1 MGQESTATS
10 AQQARAGSRWD
21 TVPPGRR
28 LLAVAHNVTAAT
40 RLLDLLRVVGGDR
53 RVATSF
59 TSPGSSAFPDG
70 LTEFFDA
77 RGIVHLPWADA
88 VAQRFDAAI
97 STSRGGELHALQAA
111 LIYTPHGAG
120 FNKTLPSES
129 AHRIPGPGAFGLTRD
144 WLVHDGAVVPSVL
157 LVSHHE
163 QIDRLR
169 LDCPEAVPRAV
180 VAGDP
185 CADQLAAARPFR
197 AAYRAAL
204 GVPDGVALVV
214 VSSTWGPASLLGAAP
229 QVVERAVAE
238 LPVDEYRV
246 LLAVHPNV
254 WHRHSPWQVRSWL
267 APLLDAGLLL
277 PEPSTE
283 DWKCA
288 LIAADCLL
296 GDHGSLTAYGSWM
309 RLPTLLGAFDKASVA
324 PGSPMETLGRVLPR
338 FAADLPLAGQ
348 LRRAAADVLRLAEAA
363 EASCV
368 TSEPG
373 GAAAVLRQVVY
384 RTLGLDEP
392 AGSATVPVPA
402 LPSSHNAAA
411 PAPRPYH
418 AAQLVHAVRE
428 TGNRIRVRRYAHPAR
443 GPHIP
448 ADAVLVADAS
458 EPNPSVANNAEI
470 LIASPPA
477 GHSTA
482 PPQTA
487 WALDLLTRHP
497 GCRAAAAP
505 GRPGAWCVW
514 ARTGRN
520 HVRELHATTDP
531 DGSTPALPSMIA
543 AAALLAWLDAV
554 DTSEHPQ
561 IEVSAGPALTAR
573 LTIDVTSTSFDL
585 PPH

>member
-1 MGQESTATS
+1 VNREPTTTGARQS
-10 AQQARAGSRWD
+10 RAGSRWD
-21 TVPPGRR
+21 TVPPDRR

-40 RLLDLLRVVGGDR
+40 RLLDLLRVVDGDR

-70 LTEFFDA
+70 LAEFFDA

-88 VAQRFDAAI
+88 VAQPFDAAI
-97 STSRGGELHALQAA
+97 STSRGGELHALQAP

-120 FNKTLPSES
+120 FNKTLTPES

-144 WLVHDGAVVPSVL
+144 WLVHDGAVVPAAL

-163 QIDRLR
+163 QIERLR

-229 QVVERAVAE
+229 QVVERAVVE

-267 APLLDAGLLL
+267 APLVEAGLLL

-288 LIAADCLL
+288 LIAADHLL
-296 GDHGSLTAYGSWM
+296 GDHGSLTAYGSWL
-309 RLPTLLGAFDKASVA
+309 RLPTLLGAFDKGSVA

-338 FAADLPLAGQ
+338 VAVDLPMAEQ
-348 LRRAAADVLRLAEAA
+348 LRRAEADVPRIAEAA

-384 RTLGLDEP
+384 RTLGIDEP
-392 AGSATVPVPA
+392 TGSATVPVPA
-402 LPSSHNAAA
+402 LPSSHQAAA

-418 AAQLVHAVRE
+418 AAHLVYAERE
-428 TGNRIRVRRYAHPAR
+428 AGSRIRVRRYPHSAR
-443 GPHIP
+443 GPHVP

-458 EPNPSVANNAEI
+458 EPNPSVADNAGI
-470 LIASPPA
+470 LIASPLVDGSA
-477 GHSTA
+477 A
-482 PPQTA
+482 PPRPA
-487 WALDLLTRHP
+487 WAMDLLTRHP

-505 GRPGAWCVW
+505 AGPGAWRVW

-520 HVRELHATTDP
+520 HVRELHATTDL
-531 DGSTPALPSMIA
+531 DGTPALPVMIA
-543 AAALLAWLDAV
+543 AAALLTWLDATN
-554 DTSEHPQ
+554 TSEHPQ
-561 IEVSAGPALTAR
+561 IEVSVGPALTAR

-585 PPH
+585 PPR